1 MKLLLL
7 FVTGCLIAANTSA
20 QISIGQV
27 DLPQPGSS
35 YILTSAV
42 PDPGIDLSDTGPDQ
56 VWDYQQLQ
64 PVTSTGDTFYNMS
77 SVSLLYQLLYS
88 GANLAGKSA
97 IAVSIDQLTLEDVFM
112 FYKNS
117 AGAYEQYG
125 FAGTIDGLPVPIIY
139 GTNDVIYQFP
149 IQYGKQDSSESDF
162 SLGIPGLGY
171 VSQQRKRVNH
181 ADGWGTI
188 KTPVGVFETIRV
200 VSEITDVDSVYID
213 TLNYGT
219 KVTLKSYEYKWLAAD
234 KGQPVFQINAQD
246 VADIPVVTQIV
257 YQDTAFQTSVD
268 GTQVNIHPEFSVY
281 PNPVSDILTIK
292 TNEANLDE
300 NQLLITDLHGRILL
314 ESEVKQPQMMLN
326 MSGWENGVYMLHLR
340 NDRTAYGTVV
350 VVQH

>member
-1 MKLLLL
+1 MKSLLLL
-7 FVTGCLIAANTSA
+7 LTGCVFAATTSA
-20 QISIGQV
+20 QISIGQA
-27 DLPQPGSS
+27 DLPQAGNS

-42 PDPGIDLSDTGPDQ
+42 LDPGIDLSVTGPDQ

-64 PVTSTGDTFYNMS
+64 PVTSVGDTFYNMS

-125 FAGTIDGLPVPIIY
+125 FAGTIDGIPVPIIY

-188 KTPVGVFETIRV
+188 KTPAGVFDAIRV

-219 KVTLKSYEYKWLAAD
+219 KVTLKSYEYKWLAAG
-234 KGQPVFQINAQD
+234 KGEPVFQINAQD
-246 VADIPVVTQIV
+246 VLGIPVITQII

-268 GTQVNIHPEFSVY
+268 GTPVNRHPAFSVY
-281 PNPVSDILTIK
+281 PNPVADILTIN
-292 TNEANLDE
+292 TNAVNLDE
-300 NQLLITDLHGRILL
+300 KQLVITDLHGQVLLSCDVVQQQMILDF
-314 ESEVKQPQMMLN
+314 SDWK
-326 MSGWENGVYMLHLR
+326 NGVYMLHLG